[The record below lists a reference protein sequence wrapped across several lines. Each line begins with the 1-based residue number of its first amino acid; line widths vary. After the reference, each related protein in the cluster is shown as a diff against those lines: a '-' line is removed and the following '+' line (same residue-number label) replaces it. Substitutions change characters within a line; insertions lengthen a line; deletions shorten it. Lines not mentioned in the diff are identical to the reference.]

1 MSLWIYNTRAG
12 SKTAKEL
19 AQALGCKR
27 IKHRESEFV
36 GHEDTV
42 VINWGCSD
50 LPREV
55 RKCRVINEENAVLR
69 TVDKL
74 QALDRLYEWVGFP
87 HVSYTQEREQAAF
100 WIENGRSVVCR
111 TIVNGH
117 DGAGIVFATNMEELV
132 DAPLYTL
139 FEEAEQEYRITVL
152 CQRIICRQRKVRI
165 PGKEKYD
172 DRFKT
177 TAGGY
182 GFEVVPLGPRQV
194 TDAAQEA
201 VECLGL
207 EFGGVDVILTP
218 DKRAV
223 VLEVNSAPQLT
234 PYALKRFVEIFREE
248 VLFDEV

>member
-1 MSLWIYNTRAG
+1 MNLWIYSYKNG
-12 SKTAKEL
+12 SPTAKAL
-19 AQALGCKR
+19 AQSLEIKL
-27 IKHRESEFV
+27 IKHRDSQFV
-36 GHEDTV
+36 GHEDIT

-69 TVDKL
+69 TINKIA
-74 QALDRLYEWVGFP
+74 ALEKMDEWHEFP
-87 HVSYTQEREQAAF
+87 HVGYTTSKEEASRWF
-100 WIENGRSVVCR
+100 PLGHSVVCR
-111 TIVNGH
+111 TVIDGR
-117 DGAGIVFATNMEELV
+117 DGAGIVFATKEEELV

-152 CQRIICRQRKVRI
+152 RQRIICRQRKVRI

-182 GFEVVPLGPRQV
+182 GFEVVPLIPRQV
-194 TDAAQEA
+194 ADAARDA
-201 VECLGL
+201 INCLGL
-207 EFGGVDVILTP
+207 DFGGVDVILTP
-218 DKRAV
+218 NKRAV

-234 PYALKRFVEIFREE
+234 PYALGRFVEIFREE
-248 VLFDEV
+248 ILFDEV